1 MACFIVPLVQAVTT
15 TVVRRH
21 TKNSENKNPFIQN
34 LSKLETMLWG
44 GSAMLIVDHVINGEV
59 VPYYPFFSAL
69 EAEGGAFTMLSEMVN
84 VGLPMSIAVTLIWV
98 AMVAKSCYIPKISPN
113 QRLERQ

>member
-1 MACFIVPLVQAVTT
+1 MACFIVPLVQAVAT

-21 TKNSENKNPFIQN
+21 TKNVENKNPFMQN

-59 VPYYPFFSAL
+59 VPYYPFFTSL
-69 EAEGGAFTMLSEMVN
+69 EAEGGVFTMISEMVT
-84 VGLPMSIAVTLIWV
+84 VGLPMSIAVTLIWC
-98 AMVAKSCYIPKISPN
+98 AMVMKNYHVNK
-113 QRLERQ
+113 RLMSNV